1 MIDLRGHAALVT
13 GSTKG
18 VGRSIV
24 EAFAKAGAD
33 VLVHGRA
40 YNDEARAL
48 VEHCRS
54 QGVQADF
61 ITGDLGSLEQNIA
74 PDGVGTLTFRRA
86 GKANDSGNLVVLE
99 FEGVAPGNAPV
110 MIQGG
115 TFMVNTNPI
124 TGRFVNALVT
134 VHE

>member
-48 VEHCRS
+48 VEYCRS
-54 QGVQADF
+54 QGVQGSLRTPAIRF
-61 ITGDLGSLEQNIA
+61 SAAFTAAACLGSTVSI
-74 PDGVGTLTFRRA
+74 T
-86 GKANDSGNLVVLE
+86 KACTRPCS
-99 FEGVAPGNAPV
+99 
-110 MIQGG
+110 
-115 TFMVNTNPI
+115 
-124 TGRFVNALVT
+124 
-134 VHE
+134 